1 MSEEQRLR
9 DEAARAERWALAMTD
24 RQMTERLMQIARD
37 YLRRADELQR
47 AAGGGLRRGL
57 PVFPF
62 IGTDRLCPGLTS
74 VI

>member
-47 AAGGGLRRGL
+47 EPAAA
-57 PVFPF
+57 
-62 IGTDRLCPGLTS
+62 
-74 VI
+74 

>member
-47 AAGGGLRRGL
+47 QPAAGFRTVYRF
-57 PVFPF
+57 FPSSER
-62 IGTDRLCPGLTS
+62 IGS
-74 VI
+74 VPD